1 MQVNSNSS
9 LAPTL
14 STTSV
19 TRSPSAPIHVSSE
32 AMPVTLENPAQTL
45 LNELTEK
52 ITALNPREKEQ
63 VENYLKI
70 WTDVLAIVPGM
81 HDDIEDTDPLQ
92 EPTAQQSASTAKQV
106 TLQTILEQE
115 PVIRQNLFR
124 GKAIG
129 DPSVQTEINEL
140 ATALHQITRIGIGAM
155 RQESAQPQDWQAMS
169 LAGAD
174 DKKTIAEARRL
185 AKKETASNEFF
196 LKKQSSYSTK
206 LKTLWRSNPIT
217 GGPMEQSTPRKQIIL
232 KPT

>member
-1 MQVNSNSS
+1 MQVKSNAP

-32 AMPVTLENPAQTL
+32 QIPVPTENLAQILLKTLSD
-45 LNELTEK
+45 K

-106 TLQTILEQE
+106 TLQTIL
-115 PVIRQNLFR
+115 
-124 GKAIG
+124 
-129 DPSVQTEINEL
+129 
-140 ATALHQITRIGIGAM
+140 
-155 RQESAQPQDWQAMS
+155 
-169 LAGAD
+169 
-174 DKKTIAEARRL
+174 
-185 AKKETASNEFF
+185 
-196 LKKQSSYSTK
+196 
-206 LKTLWRSNPIT
+206 
-217 GGPMEQSTPRKQIIL
+217 
-232 KPT
+232 